1 MNLLRVVF
9 VALSISLALPA
20 IAQDANTMNMEIL
33 RDKIKADKKLVV
45 AANMKLTDTEAINFW
60 PIYDAYQNDLKK
72 VNMQLGD
79 VVKNYAEAYNN
90 IEMTNEVAKK
100 LTMDALAVEEAELK
114 LKRTYLPKIDAV
126 VGGAKAAR
134 YMQIENKIRAL
145 VKYELAGGI
154 PLVQ

>member
-1 MNLLRVVF
+1 
-9 VALSISLALPA
+9 
-20 IAQDANTMNMEIL
+20 MNMEIL

-45 AANMKLTDTEAINFW
+45 AANMKLTDTEAENFW

-100 LTMDALAVEEAELK
+100 LTIDALAVEEAELK

-126 VGGAKAAR
+126 VGGVKAAR